1 MRKLNVVSFG
11 VGVIGSLTAK
21 FILEHKQK
29 LLTLVGAYDID
40 PKKVGKD
47 LGTVTGLGRTTGV
60 NVSDDLDTVLT
71 GGVDIAIHTTSSYLK
86 GAYPQLE
93 SILAH
98 GVDIVSSCEE
108 LSYPYVVDRQLSA
121 KLDLLA
127 RKNGATVLGTGINP
141 GFLMD
146 ALPIALTAPC
156 ESIRRIR
163 ITRRMNAATRRIPFQ
178 KKVGAGMT
186 KAEFQSAI
194 RNHQISGHVG
204 LAQSVSMLADAIGWK
219 LDRVEIGKVEPVIAG
234 EATDEGYA
242 RISAGKVA
250 GVKQAARGLAG
261 GKMLIELNFSAYV
274 GSKEEYDQVEIE
286 GTPPVNCRISPCVHG
301 DHGTV
306 AMLVNM
312 IPKVVS
318 ARPGLLTMK
327 DMQLPS
333 AFL

>member
-21 FILEHKQK
+21 FILEKKK
-29 LLTLVGAYDID
+29 LNLVGAYDID
-40 PKKVGKD
+40 PNKVGKD
-47 LGTVTGLGRTTGV
+47 LGVAIGLGHTIGIK
-60 NVSDDLDTVLT
+60 VSDDLDRVLARD
-71 GGVDIAIHTTSSYLK
+71 VDATIHTTSSYLK
-86 GAYPQLE
+86 GAYPQIA
-93 SILAH
+93 SIVSH
-98 GVDIVSSCEE
+98 GVDVVSSCEE

-127 RKNGATVLGTGINP
+127 KKHGATVLGTGINP

-156 ESIRRIR
+156 ESIRRIS
-163 ITRRMNAATRRIPFQ
+163 ISRRMNAATRRIPFQ
-178 KKVGAGMT
+178 KKVGAGLT
-186 KAEFQSAI
+186 IGEFRSAI

-204 LAQSVSMLADAIGWK
+204 LEQSVSMLADAIGWK
-219 LDRVEIGKVEPVIAG
+219 LDKVEVGKVEPVIA
-234 EATDEGYA
+234 EKPTSEGYVK
-242 RISAGKVA
+242 IPAGRVA
-250 GVKQAARGLAG
+250 GVKQTAKGLAG
-261 GKMLIELNFSAYV
+261 REPLIELNFAAYV
-274 GSKEEYDQVEIE
+274 GSEEEYDQVKID

-312 IPKVVS
+312 VPKVVGAS
-318 ARPGLLTMK
+318 PGLLTMK

>member
-29 LLTLVGAYDID
+29 QLNLIGAYDVD

-47 LGTVTGLGRTTGV
+47 LGAVIGLGWRTGV
-60 NVSDDLDTVLT
+60 KVSGDLGSVLT
-71 GGVDIAIHTTSSYLK
+71 TDVDAAIHTTSSYLK

-93 SILAH
+93 SIVKRD
-98 GVDIVSSCEE
+98 VDVVSSCEE
-108 LSYPYVVDRQLSA
+108 LSYPYVVDRRLTARLDALA
-121 KLDLLA
+121 KEH
-127 RKNGATVLGTGINP
+127 GATVLGTGINP

-163 ITRRMNAATRRIPFQ
+163 ISRRMNAATRRVPFQ

-186 KAEFQSAI
+186 KGEFQSAI
-194 RNHQISGHVG
+194 KSHQISGHVG
-204 LAQSVSMLADAIGWK
+204 LEQSVSMLADAIGWK
-219 LDRVEIGKVEPVIAG
+219 LDRVEIGRVEPVIATK
-234 EATDEGYA
+234 ATAEGYV
-242 RISAGKVA
+242 RIPAGRVA
-250 GVKQAARGLAG
+250 GVKQAARGMAG
-261 GKMLIELNFSAYV
+261 GESMIELSFSAYV
-274 GSKEEYDQVEIE
+274 GSEEEYDQVEID

-312 IPKVVS
+312 VPKVVK
-318 ARPGLLTMK
+318 APPGLLTMK

>member
-1 MRKLNVVSFG
+1 MRKLNVISFG

-21 FILEHKQK
+21 FILEHRKKQLN
-29 LLTLVGAYDID
+29 LLGAYDID
-40 PKKVGKD
+40 PKKAGRD
-47 LGTVTGLGRTTGV
+47 LGSVIGLGRTLGIR
-60 NVSDDLDTVLT
+60 VSDDLDRVLT
-71 GGVDIAIHTTSSYLK
+71 GEVDVAIHTTSSYLK

-93 SILAH
+93 SVVAH

-127 RKNGATVLGTGINP
+127 KKHGATILGTGINP

-156 ESIRRIR
+156 ESVKRIR
-163 ITRRMNAATRRIPFQ
+163 VTRRMNAATRRIPFQ

-186 KAEFQSAI
+186 KEEFQSAI

-204 LAQSVSMLADAIGWK
+204 LEQSVSMLADAIGWK
-219 LDRVEIGKVEPVIAG
+219 LDGVEIGDVEPVIAKK
-234 EATDEGYA
+234 ATSEGYL
-242 RISAGKVA
+242 RIPVGRVA
-250 GVKQAARGLAG
+250 GAKQVARGLVG
-261 GKMLIELNFSAYV
+261 GKPLIELNFSAYV
-274 GSKEEYDQVEIE
+274 GSEEEYDKVEID
-286 GTPPVNCRISPCVHG
+286 GTPPVNCLISPCVHG

-312 IPKVVS
+312 VPKVVN
-318 ARPGLLTMK
+318 APPGLLTMK